1 VLALVV
7 APAKAHAQIWAHS
20 SGRWPVPEGG
30 FLTRRVRHPAWNG
43 ATPSRRCAEG
53 RPGLGGG
60 RRDVA
65 AGNGSSARG
74 RRAVGGGQL
83 GCRRGQLLA
92 PSEDRDRLVLPFLVA
107 GWLGSIFV
115 LAAGYAA
122 TGFRRRRHPMPGV
135 EMS

>member
-1 VLALVV
+1 VLKAARDSGADAVTWQPKTGLRLAVV
-7 APAKAHAQIWAHS
+7 A
-20 SGRWPVPEGG
+20 R
-30 FLTRRVRHPAWNG
+30 L
-43 ATPSRRCAEG
+43 
-53 RPGLGGG
+53 
-60 RRDVA
+60 A
-65 AGNGSSARG
+65 AGN
-74 RRAVGGGQL
+74 AVVVA
-83 GCRRGQLLA
+83 GQLLA